1 MQSKLSS
8 ALEAVT
14 NVLVGIGM
22 AFCAQLVFF
31 PVFGISVPLSTHA
44 SLTLMFTGVSLI
56 RSYILRRIFNR
67 ADMKVAKV
75 C

>member
-14 NVLVGIGM
+14 NVAVGIGL
-22 AFCAQLVFF
+22 AFAAQVMFF
-31 PVFGISVPLSTHA
+31 PVFGIVVPMSTHA
-44 SLTLMFTGVSLI
+44 ALTGMFTVVSLL

-67 ADMKVAKV
+67 MKVAKV